1 MSTPAHE
8 DLERELKK
16 LYSQVAPPPRG
27 LVPGKERMLAKAS
40 RLKA

>member
-1 MSTPAHE
+1 MSTPAPE